1 MVLTED
7 QQRRKEVHHQLALI
21 RQVGSKTKED
31 ATQNIKMVYDTVA
44 EAKREVEAKVH
55 EQVEKMMT
63 EYYKCGAL
71 KIKMESFHMVFEGER
86 KRAEKLLNTEM
97 VKLQDLIQD
106 ATALVQRLAG
116 LKRDF
121 DAAGIGIDAAPMGPA
136 VKKYPSAQVVYEHDG
151 EKKPAAAVDLET
163 NPNITSGG
171 NVAVVVTPLKNPYA
185 KKQKASVVN
194 KEKEVG
200 CAKATLGEDFDDE
213 ALAHAY
219 EFHEEDEKDNQDKID
234 AANALLM
241 QANATEAQY

>member
-44 EAKREVEAKVH
+44 DAKREVEAKVH
-55 EQVEKMMT
+55 EQTEKMMT
-63 EYYKCGAL
+63 EYYKCGAMKL
-71 KIKMESFHMVFEGER
+71 KMESFHMVFEGER
-86 KRAEKLLNTEM
+86 KRAEQLFKTEM

-106 ATALVQRLAG
+106 ATALVQRLTG

-121 DAAGIGIDAAPMGPA
+121 DAAGIEAATGGSASKKPA
-136 VKKYPSAQVVYEHDG
+136 SAQVGYASDG
-151 EKKPAAAVDLET
+151 DKKPAAVDLGT
-163 NPNITSGG
+163 NHNVTPG
-171 NVAVVVTPLKNPYA
+171 NVAAVVTPFNPYA
-185 KKQKASVVN
+185 KKAAVAN
-194 KEKEVG
+194 EEKEVG
-200 CAKATLGEDFDDE
+200 GAKGALGDEFNDE
-213 ALAHAY
+213 AFAY
-219 EFHEEDEKDNQDKID
+219 ELCEQDEKDNQEKID